1 MKDCTLPARHR
12 LAWEA
17 NGWNL
22 PRARRSG
29 RAAVRTGL
37 LYGAANCR
45 AGQSPKLECLP
56 ENREVKSIHNDLVRC
71 PSLLSPTLLAPWT
84 VETCHTS
91 PKQGDRIGPPGNAKS
106 SRGKPEETLA
116 GLSLRMVQPGSPAKK
131 QKLNKYSQCFYQLS
145 SILPNPKEAA
155 RHWLALKHLGQRNVW
170 LVEKK
175 SLTPGTSQP
184 NNQRPQGQREGSH
197 ETRRERCPQKAKQFS
212 SKETMIAGKEHCPQ
226 GEGVGTFPKTE
237 AKTSRW
243 KWKHRTAKKKGEA
256 NRK

>member
-1 MKDCTLPARHR
+1 MTRER
-12 LAWEA
+12 LHTASETQTGLRGKQ
-17 NGWNL
+17 GWNL
-22 PRARRSG
+22 PRVRRSG

-37 LYGAANCR
+37 LHGAANCR
-45 AGQSPKLECLP
+45 SGQSPKLGCLP

-91 PKQGDRIGPPGNAKS
+91 PKQGDRIGPPGNPKS

-155 RHWLALKHLGQRNVW
+155 RHWLALKQAPRTKKRVTCR
-170 LVEKK
+170 EKK
-175 SLTPGTSQP
+175 PHSRNFP
-184 NNQRPQGQREGSH
+184 
-197 ETRRERCPQKAKQFS
+197 AK
-212 SKETMIAGKEHCPQ
+212 
-226 GEGVGTFPKTE
+226 
-237 AKTSRW
+237 
-243 KWKHRTAKKKGEA
+243 
-256 NRK
+256 